1 MLDAKNEVGC
11 STAQPLMNCPLHLH
25 ISGKFLSNLHFPHRA
40 KKMIDP
46 RIMIFGTLSFPAAK
60 HLLSKGSL
68 VTSDMFQVRRAIF
81 SYQKLTTTES
91 VDERCEFL

>member
-11 STAQPLMNCPLHLH
+11 STARATDELPIAPPYLNFCPTC
-25 ISGKFLSNLHFPHRA
+25 IFLIGP